1 MTGSGIGLLRPSGK
15 RQDLTPPSARSAA
28 AAVLLAL
35 LLGAAAAFVVHDHT
49 REDALSADEPIHIL
63 SGYFA
68 VAKRSAIVNIEHPPL
83 MKTLSGL
90 ALSTL
95 DLEPPPRKI
104 PMGNLFVVYGPDFFY
119 RNRVPV
125 DRILAVARA
134 PFLAVLAALLLVVFF
149 YGQARYGPVPAL
161 FATGLLC
168 CDPNLLAHAGVVHTD
183 LGAALAFV
191 ATVLA
196 WEAARNR
203 PSPGRLVLAGTCL
216 GLAFCT
222 KFSAVYLV
230 PILLLQ
236 TLLAAKDES
245 SGGRGLLANLGRL
258 FSVGVLALLVVLAVY
273 APVTEGMNGAD
284 QKAIIRE
291 KVGVVGQ
298 APALADRIAAFADV
312 SKPLAHYFGG
322 LASVVRQN
330 AVGGGITYLNGK
342 ISTDGFPQYFFVAF
356 AVKSTLAFLAVTF
369 AILISAVV
377 RRKGLGDRPR
387 VADRRFAEEWRLFGI
402 PVLVLFL
409 ASIGTTYNIGIR
421 HLLPVYPFLALFGA
435 ALFARSWERRRESRR
450 AALAAGAWLVLP
462 LVSAVELARIHPHE
476 LSYFNP
482 LAGGP
487 EGGARIL
494 SDSNIDWGLDLR
506 RLRTE
511 LARRGVNREDLTVSY
526 FGGDN
531 VSYRLGVPDFS
542 AQPTIRGPLVA
553 ISVFMLTAGPEFS
566 AYHGDDAMA
575 RAQRRLQDAIARA
588 RPAGRVGHSIYLYE
602 LPEKETP

>member
-1 MTGSGIGLLRPSGK
+1 L
-15 RQDLTPPSARSAA
+15 RSAA
-28 AAVLLAL
+28 AAILVAL
-35 LLGAAAAFVVHDHT
+35 LLCAAAVFVVHDHT
-49 REDALSADEPIHIL
+49 REDSLSADEPIHIL

-68 VAKRSAIVNIEHPPL
+68 VAKRSAVVNIEHPPL
-83 MKTLSGL
+83 MKVLSGL

-95 DLEPPPRKI
+95 ALAPPPQKI

-134 PFLAVLAALLLVVFF
+134 PFLAVLAALLLLVFF
-149 YGQARYGPVPAL
+149 YGRSRYGPVPAL
-161 FATGLLC
+161 FATSLLAF
-168 CDPNLLAHAGVVHTD
+168 DPNLLAHAGVVHTD
-183 LGAALAFV
+183 LGAALAFL
-191 ATVLA
+191 ATVVA
-196 WEAARNR
+196 WEAARRR
-203 PSPGRLVLAGTCL
+203 PSPGRLLAAAVCL
-216 GLAFCT
+216 GLALTT

-230 PILLLQ
+230 PVLLLQ
-236 TLLAAKDES
+236 TLLAAKAE
-245 SGGRGLLANLGRL
+245 GGARRLLASLGRL
-258 FSVGVLALLVVLAVY
+258 LAVGAVSLLVVLAVY
-273 APVTEGMNGAD
+273 APVTEGMDRAH

-291 KVGVVGQ
+291 KVGALGR
-298 APALADRIAAFADV
+298 APALAERIAAFADV

-330 AVGGGITYLNGK
+330 AVGGGITYLNGRV
-342 ISTDGFPQYFFVAF
+342 STEGFPQYFFVAF
-356 AVKSTLAFLAVTF
+356 AVKSTLAFLAVT
-369 AILISAVV
+369 LAVLGAAV
-377 RRKGLGDRPR
+377 LRRAGLGD
-387 VADRRFAEEWRLFGI
+387 EWRLFGI

-435 ALFARSWERRRESRR
+435 ALFARVWERRGASTR
-450 AALAAGAWLVLP
+450 ARVASGVWLLLP
-462 LVSAVELARIHPHE
+462 LVSAVEVARIHPHE
-476 LSYFNP
+476 LSYFNA

-487 EGGARIL
+487 SGGARIL
-494 SDSNIDWGLDLR
+494 TDSNVDWGLDLR
-506 RLRTE
+506 RLKTE
-511 LARRGVNREDLTVSY
+511 LARRGVRPEDLTVSY

-542 AQPTIRGPLVA
+542 ARPDVRGRFAA

-575 RAQRRLQDAIARA
+575 QAQRRLQDAIARA
-588 RPAGRVGHSIYLYE
+588 RPAGRVGHSIYLFE

>member
-1 MTGSGIGLLRPSGK
+1 LGKSVRDRP
-15 RQDLTPPSARSAA
+15 RPQVHTFTDLTPWAVLVALLLCA
-28 AAVLLAL
+28 AAVFL
-35 LLGAAAAFVVHDHT
+35 VYDHT

-68 VAKRSAIVNIEHPPL
+68 VAKRSAVVNIEHPPL
-83 MKTLSGL
+83 MKVLSGL

-95 DLEPPPRKI
+95 VLAPPPQKI

-134 PFLAVLAALLLVVFF
+134 PFLAVLAALLLLVFS
-149 YGQARYGPVPAL
+149 YGRARYGSVPAV
-161 FATGLLC
+161 FATALLAL
-168 CDPNLLAHAGVVHTD
+168 DPNLLAHAGVVHTD
-183 LGAALAFV
+183 LGAALAFL
-191 ATVLA
+191 ATVIA
-196 WEAARNR
+196 WEAARR
-203 PSPGRLVLAGTCL
+203 QPSPLRLLAAAICL
-216 GLAFCT
+216 GLALVT

-236 TLLAAKDES
+236 TLLAAKTEA
-245 SGGRGLLANLGRL
+245 GGARRLLASLGRL
-258 FSVGVLALLVVLAVY
+258 AAVGAISLLVVLGVY
-273 APVTEGMNGAD
+273 APVTQGMDGEH

-291 KVGVVGQ
+291 KVGALGQ
-298 APALADRIAAFADV
+298 APALAERIAEFADV

-342 ISTDGFPQYFFVAF
+342 LSTEGFPSYFFVAF
-356 AVKSTLAFLAVTF
+356 AVKSTLAFLAVT
-369 AILISAVV
+369 LAVLGAALT
-377 RRKGLGDRPR
+377 RRKGL
-387 VADRRFAEEWRLFGI
+387 ADEWRLFGV

-409 ASIGTTYNIGIR
+409 ASVGTTYNIGIR

-435 ALFARSWERRRESRR
+435 ALFARAWESRGASTR
-450 AALAAGAWLVLP
+450 ARVACGVWLVLP
-462 LVSAVELARIHPHE
+462 LVSAVEVARIHPHE
-476 LSYFNP
+476 LSYFNA
-482 LAGGP
+482 LGGGP
-487 EGGARIL
+487 SGGARIL
-494 SDSNIDWGLDLR
+494 TDSNVDWGLDLR
-506 RLRTE
+506 RLKTE
-511 LARRGVNREDLTVSY
+511 LARRGVKPEDLTVSY

-542 AQPTIRGPLVA
+542 ALPEVRGRLLA

-566 AYHGDDAMA
+566 AYHGQDAMA
-575 RAQRRLQDAIARA
+575 EAQRRLQDAIARA
-588 RPAGRVGHSIYLYE
+588 RPAGRVGHSIYLFE